1 MKPSLKR
8 SLVLLL
14 IALAV
19 IALAIVVF
27 SVFFDQAFLVKR
39 GTISRGNT
47 DRMLVALTFDDG
59 PSSEWTPRLLD
70 ELKNLDVKA
79 TFFVLG
85 AHVKSNPELARRIVR
100 EGHEIEN
107 HSYDHDLFVFRAT
120 SDLKRDIRDCE
131 ATVRDVTGAS
141 TGYFRPPRGWLTGNQ
156 RAAVNGMG
164 YRVVLWSLNSK
175 DWVTFDD
182 KYVVRHILRKVRPG
196 DIILFHDGGGIFG
209 TDGRNRDETIK
220 TIVRLVPKLRQ
231 RGYRLVTLAELL
243 DESKEGGH

>member
-1 MKPSLKR
+1 MKPGLKK
-8 SLVLLL
+8 SLVILL
-14 IALAV
+14 IVLTV

-27 SVFFDQAFLVKR
+27 SVFFDQAVFVR
-39 GTISRGNT
+39 AGTISHGST
-47 DRMLVALTFDDG
+47 DQMLVALTFDDG

-70 ELKNLDVKA
+70 ELKNLNVKA

-85 AHVKSNPELARRIVR
+85 AHVRSNPELARRIAR
-100 EGHEIEN
+100 EGHEVEN
-107 HSYDHDLFVFRAT
+107 HSFRHPLLIFH
-120 SDLKRDIRDCE
+120 SVQDMKKEIEDCE
-131 ATVRDVTGAS
+131 TAVRDVTGAS
-141 TGYFRPPRGWLTGNQ
+141 TRYFRPPRGWLTGSQ
-156 RAAVNGMG
+156 RAAANKMG

-182 KYVVRHILRKVRPG
+182 KYIVRHILRNVRPG

-231 RGYRLVTLAELL
+231 RGFRLVTLAEML
-243 DESKEGGH
+243 DESPGGVH

>member
-1 MKPSLKR
+1 MKPRLKSSLAG
-8 SLVLLL
+8 LL
-14 IALAV
+14 IVFAIILLAM
-19 IALAIVVF
+19 AAF
-27 SVFFDQAFLVKR
+27 SLFGDQAIFLR
-39 GTISRGNT
+39 GGTITRAST

-59 PSSEWTPRLLD
+59 PSSEWTPRVLD
-70 ELKNLDVKA
+70 ELKNMDVKA

-107 HSYDHDLFVFRAT
+107 HSYHHPLLIVHNVQDMR
-120 SDLKRDIRDCE
+120 KEIEDCE
-131 ATVRDVTGAS
+131 AAVREVTGAS
-141 TGYFRPPRGWLTGNQ
+141 TRYFRPPRGWLTADQ
-156 RAAVNGMG
+156 RAAVNKMG

-182 KYVVRHILRKVRPG
+182 KYILRHILRNVRPG

-231 RGYRLVTLAELL
+231 RGFQFVTLAELL
-243 DESKEGGH
+243 GETQENAH